1 MSMTRIHC
9 EHIIVPN
16 SQRPIELPLKAPVH
30 KEDEEEERICSRE
43 VIMRL
48 RAVMGFL
55 FFLLK
60 WKSRYHN
67 DEYVENPVTL
77 RLYSV
82 GLDF

>member
-16 SQRPIELPLKAPVH
+16 SQRPIELPLNAPVH

-48 RAVMGFL
+48 RAVMVFL
-55 FFLLK
+55 FFTEMEIK
-60 WKSRYHN
+60 VSQ
-67 DEYVENPVTL
+67 
-77 RLYSV
+77 
-82 GLDF
+82 

>member
-1 MSMTRIHC
+1 MSKTRIHC

>member
-55 FFLLK
+55 FF
-60 WKSRYHN
+60 Y
-67 DEYVENPVTL
+67 
-77 RLYSV
+77 
-82 GLDF
+82 

>member
-16 SQRPIELPLKAPVH
+16 SQRPIELPLNAPVH
-30 KEDEEEERICSRE
+30 KEDEEEERICSIE

-55 FFLLK
+55 FLLK

-67 DEYVENPVTL
+67 DEYDVVSD
-77 RLYSV
+77 SV
-82 GLDF
+82 HKARPLC

>member
-16 SQRPIELPLKAPVH
+16 SQRPIELPLNAPVH
-30 KEDEEEERICSRE
+30 KEDEEEERGCSRE

-55 FFLLK
+55 FFTVMEIK
-60 WKSRYHN
+60 VSQ
-67 DEYVENPVTL
+67 
-77 RLYSV
+77 
-82 GLDF
+82 

>member
-16 SQRPIELPLKAPVH
+16 SQRPIELPLNAPVH

-55 FFLLK
+55 FF
-60 WKSRYHN
+60 Y
-67 DEYVENPVTL
+67 
-77 RLYSV
+77 
-82 GLDF
+82 

>member
-48 RAVMGFL
+48 RTVMGFS
-55 FFLLK
+55 FFFTEMEIK
-60 WKSRYHN
+60 VSQ
-67 DEYVENPVTL
+67 
-77 RLYSV
+77 
-82 GLDF
+82 

>member
-16 SQRPIELPLKAPVH
+16 SQRPIELPLNAPVH
-30 KEDEEEERICSRE
+30 KEDEEEERNCSRE

-55 FFLLK
+55 FFTVMEIK
-60 WKSRYHN
+60 VSQ
-67 DEYVENPVTL
+67 
-77 RLYSV
+77 
-82 GLDF
+82 